1 MKEDDKISFTD
12 HLTELRKRLIICFIA
27 IGVGFALTYGVKEK
41 IFEILTL
48 PLIHE
53 MKAGDKMI
61 FTGLSEAFFIYMKLS
76 LYAGIAIASPVVFYQ
91 IWVFVA
97 PGLYHDE
104 KRHVFP
110 IVLFSVFFFAGGILF
125 CYFIVF
131 PVAIKFFLGFASDTI
146 QALPSMNEYLQ
157 FATKMLL
164 GFGLVFQL
172 PLVIIFLAKLG
183 IVTVEFLRKNRKYA
197 ILLIF
202 IVAALLTPTPDVFNQ
217 LLMAV
222 PLMFLYEVSILGAVF
237 FEKKK
242 EKEESEN
249 NESESTDKTSAE

>member
-1 MKEDDKISFTD
+1 MKEDDKISFTA
-12 HLTELRKRLIICFIA
+12 HLKELRKRLIICFIA
-27 IGVGFALTYGVKEK
+27 IGVGFAITYGFKEK
-41 IFEILTL
+41 IFEILIL

-53 MKAGDKMI
+53 MKHGDKMI

-76 LYAGIAIASPVVFYQ
+76 FFAGILIASPVVLYQ
-91 IWVFVA
+91 IWAFVA

-104 KRHVFP
+104 KRHLIP
-110 IVLFSVFFFAGGILF
+110 MVLFSAFFFVGGVLF

-131 PVAIKFFLGFASDTI
+131 PVAIKFFLGFATDVI
-146 QALPSMNEYLQ
+146 QPLPSMTEYLS
-157 FATKMLL
+157 FTTKMLL

-172 PLVIIFLAKLG
+172 PIVIIFLARLG

-202 IVAALLTPTPDVFNQ
+202 VVAAILTPTPDIFNQ

-222 PLMFLYEVSILGAVF
+222 PLIFLYEVSIIGAIF
-237 FEKKK
+237 FQKKK
-242 EKEESEN
+242 EKEKMGN
-249 NESESTDKTSAE
+249 TDKKTGE

>member
-1 MKEDDKISFTD
+1 MKEDEKISFTA
-12 HLTELRKRLIICFIA
+12 HLKELRKRLIICFIA
-27 IGVGFALTYGVKEK
+27 VGIGFALTYGFKEK

-53 MKAGDKMI
+53 MKAGEKMI

-76 LYAGIAIASPVVFYQ
+76 FFAGIIIASPVVFYQ

-97 PGLYHDE
+97 PGLYHNE
-104 KRHVFP
+104 KRNIIP
-110 IVLFSVFFFAGGILF
+110 IVIFSMFFFVGGVVF
-125 CYFIVF
+125 CYFVVF
-131 PVAIKFFLGFASDTI
+131 PVAIKFFLGFASNII
-146 QALPSMNEYLQ
+146 QPLPAMSEYLT

-202 IVAALLTPTPDVFNQ
+202 IVAALLTPTPDIFNQ

-222 PLMFLYEVSILGAVF
+222 PLMILYEISIIGALF
-237 FEKKK
+237 FKKK
-242 EKEESEN
+242 KDQKNMEN
-249 NESESTDKTSAE
+249 ADDAKAE